1 MGKGIIQIG
10 IDVTRLEYNIILPSN
25 TDQSYLFYINHSLNI
40 LARLPN
46 NSINLHSYIQG
57 PPRPRIITYS
67 LHFPRYYLRY
77 SIWYINQTVT
87 L

>member
-1 MGKGIIQIG
+1 MGKDIIQIG
-10 IDVTRLEYNIILPSN
+10 IDIAKLEYDIILLSSTN
-25 TDQSYLFYINHSLNI
+25 QSYPFHINHFLNI
-40 LARLPN
+40 LAGLSN

-67 LHFPRYYLRY
+67 LHFPRYYLRH
-77 SIWYINQTVT
+77 SIWYISQIVT